1 MSQEARD
8 ILYAGRINPM
18 ADFADAGTAIF
29 GQKTLQVQESALD
42 RINVR
47 RLLLQIEVLIANIAS
62 RLLFEQN
69 DQATIDQFLAKAN
82 PVLDTIRRERGLQDF
97 RIKMDDSNNTNE
109 SRDRNELYGE
119 IFLKPTPYQ
128 CIIREL

>member
-1 MSQEARD
+1 M
-8 ILYAGRINPM
+8 
-18 ADFADAGTAIF
+18 
-29 GQKTLQVQESALD
+29 
-42 RINVR
+42 
-47 RLLLQIEVLIANIAS
+47 
-62 RLLFEQN
+62 LFEQN

-119 IFLKPTPYQ
+119 IFLKPTRAVEFIGITFTITPSGASFD
-128 CIIREL
+128 EAGA